1 MRTFSCLN
9 EAARADVAQFFRDGF
24 KGERVRSRGPKAK
37 VVFVPAGVNFTI
49 AVTRVQRVLDAG
61 KEVALLIKGKRVFL
75 EIAGD
80 ECAFTPAGRDFHD
93 RRAQRDKEVAG
104 GVERQSGK
112 GGSRR
117 ARGERASTS
126 IGSEFQNG
134 IGDCGV
140 KISKPVKGK

>member
-1 MRTFSCLN
+1 MLRNFSVTGSKASVY
-9 EAARADVAQFFRDGF
+9 EREGQ
-24 KGERVRSRGPKAK
+24 GEGCFCSRRRKFHDSG
-37 VVFVPAGVNFTI
+37 
-49 AVTRVQRVLDAG
+49 VTRVQRVLDAG

-80 ECAFTPAGRDFHD
+80 ECAFTPGGRDFHD